1 MTPGRPDL
9 LVEKTFRLRRLIYA
23 LYPLYVRLRT
33 TAEYDGPELE
43 PSVEEEMVMDSM
55 RYSPARSGCTALTR
69 LSVGCVTV
77 HYALAARLRDGCWFT
92 SCLGWHVCWMR
103 DKAYAAVEGVYNPA
117 LSKAYSYN
125 VTQDR

>member
-1 MTPGRPDL
+1 MYLRHAGKYLIQWISYLPGLEASRFLPG
-9 LVEKTFRLRRLIYA
+9 FYRFNRRGFLPNLWAKMEVFYRFFTECA
-23 LYPLYVRLRT
+23 
-33 TAEYDGPELE
+33 A
-43 PSVEEEMVMDSM
+43 M
-55 RYSPARSGCTALTR
+55 
-69 LSVGCVTV
+69 VTV
-77 HYALAARLRDGCWFT
+77 HYALVARLRDGCWFT